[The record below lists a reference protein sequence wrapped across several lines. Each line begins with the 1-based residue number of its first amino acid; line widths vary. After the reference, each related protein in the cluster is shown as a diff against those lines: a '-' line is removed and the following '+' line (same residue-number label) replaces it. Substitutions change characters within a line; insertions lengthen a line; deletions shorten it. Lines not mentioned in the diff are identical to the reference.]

1 MHIRISLGQIIL
13 FDNSPHIPSFCISTF
28 HYYNHADHNVVGG
41 FLPLCVTPHST
52 PPHPISSNL
61 MSSFHTYTM
70 NILYL
75 YVSLSFTS
83 HFVCYHVPHLHITLW
98 CGMQRLVFSIA
109 SSLPLHLYGLWFI
122 YASSNNVIPWSL
134 NLSK

>member
-1 MHIRISLGQIIL
+1 MHIRISLGQIVV

-52 PPHPISSNL
+52 PSHPSSSNL
-61 MSSFHTYTM
+61 TSSFHTYTM

-75 YVSLSFTS
+75 CFPFFHISFYLLSCSTPPHHAFVWNAKS
-83 HFVCYHVPHLHITLW
+83 HILNCI
-98 CGMQRLVFSIA
+98 
-109 SSLPLHLYGLWFI
+109 LPPPPIVWTMVYLCLF
-122 YASSNNVIPWSL
+122 
-134 NLSK
+134 K